1 MADEENANVNVE
13 MHKNG
18 LKHEYEEA
26 STFPKIVQGEGV
38 ENIFAGIVIV
48 IRQWQILNAR
58 ALHKVLKQVLG
69 LPDKVKS

>member
-1 MADEENANVNVE
+1 

-18 LKHEYEEA
+18 LKHEYEEE

-38 ENIFAGIVIV
+38 EKMFPRIVTE

-58 ALHKVLKQVLG
+58 ALHKVLKKVPG
-69 LPDKVKS
+69 LSDKVKSYDFTWCHLV

>member
-48 IRQWQILNAR
+48 IRQ
-58 ALHKVLKQVLG
+58 
-69 LPDKVKS
+69 